1 MIQVENIGKT
11 DDYVYDIS
19 LDGTVVNALGMN
31 VLSNT
36 DGFNFQKPLKYR
48 YTKEHPY
55 IGKGLGRNVIKGKE
69 YTEVDAD
76 VAEFEDTF
84 INEAYRGGVLK
95 NGLGIDEY
103 CDACIQFSRKNYAD
117 LMPDGSM
124 KLVGNTIKSK
134 KMPIYIEKFLNKAI
148 EMLLHGR
155 GDDFLNYYYDY
166 IEKIYNMQIPLKDI
180 ATVGKIKT
188 SIEDYKENCRQLT
201 AGGTK
206 KARQAWYE
214 LAIRDNISVNMG
226 DTIYYIN
233 TGSKKA
239 SSDVQRVT
247 RYYYIDKNGKEIDFA
262 TNEDGSPKTD
272 RKGNIVPLNKSLES
286 EYEKL
291 KKLNDPMVL
300 SNDKGNK
307 AKKYISKDDFIH
319 KKYPQIKDCDVVIF
333 NCVRLPN
340 EIVEDEEDHFCNDEL
355 EYNREKYIDMFNKR
369 IKPLLVCFD
378 SSIRNTTN
386 EKGKIVNNILITNP
400 RDRKE
405 FTFNESR
412 LVAGQPYESIDQD
425 TYEQLMTIEDKEI
438 KFWINSNMEP
448 PYTKECAIDWENI
461 KKDYLERQNELKKEG
476 IRQEKEIYD
485 NIINHLTSED
495 VNKVLEEGILPDKLL
510 KLINEDVNDGNFY
523 SKKFKIKIGNIYDI
537 VEKDFS
543 KGEID
548 DTESTNI

>member
-233 TGSKKA
+233 TGGKKA

-369 IKPLLVCFD
+369 IKPLLVCFN

-448 PYTKECAIDWENI
+448 PYTKECGIDWENI

>member
-233 TGSKKA
+233 TGGKKA

-386 EKGKIVNNILITNP
+386 EKGKMVNNILITNP

-448 PYTKECAIDWENI
+448 PYTKECGIDWENI

-543 KGEID
+543 KSEID

>member
-247 RYYYIDKNGKEIDFA
+247 RYYYIDKNSKEIDFA

-448 PYTKECAIDWENI
+448 PYTKECGIDWENI
-461 KKDYLERQNELKKEG
+461 KKDYFERQNELKKEG

>member
-1 MIQVENIGKT
+1 MIVVNNIGKT

-19 LDGTVVNALGMN
+19 LDGTVVNALGLN

-48 YTKEHPY
+48 YTESHPY
-55 IGKGLGRNVIKGKE
+55 IGKGLGRNVKKGKE

-84 INEAYRGGVLK
+84 INEAYNGGVLK

-103 CDACIQFSRKNYAD
+103 CDACIQFARKNYAD
-117 LMPDGSM
+117 LMPDGSK

-134 KMPIYIEKFLNKAI
+134 KLPIYIEKFLNKAI
-148 EMLLHGR
+148 DMLLHGK
-155 GDDFLNYYYDY
+155 GSEFLNYYYDY

-188 SIEDYKENCRQLT
+188 SIETYKESCKQLT

-214 LAIRDNISVNMG
+214 LAIRDNLPVNMG

-233 TGSKKA
+233 TGDKK
-239 SSDVQRVT
+239 SVSDVQRVT
-247 RYYYIDKNGKEIDFA
+247 KYYFEGRDGKEIDYV
-262 TNEDGSPKTD
+262 TNDDGTPKTD
-272 RKGNIVPLNKSLES
+272 RKGNAIPLSKGLES
-286 EYEKL
+286 EYNR
-291 KKLNDPMVL
+291 KKKANDPIVL
-300 SNDKGNK
+300 APNNSK
-307 AKKYISKDDFIH
+307 KKYISKDEYIH
-319 KKYPQIKDCDVVIF
+319 KAYPSIKDKDVIVF

-340 EIVEDEEDHFCNDEL
+340 EIVEDEDDHFCSDDI
-355 EYNREKYIDMFNKR
+355 EYNKEKYIDMFNKR

-378 SSIRNTTN
+378 EKIRYGVN
-386 EKGKIVNNILITNP
+386 EKGKTINNILITSP
-400 RDRKE
+400 KDRKE
-405 FTFNESR
+405 FTEGESH

-438 KFWINSNMEP
+438 KFWIENNKVP
-448 PYTKECAIDWENI
+448 PYTKECGMDWEKI
-461 KKDYLERQNELKKEG
+461 KQDYLSRQEELKKEG
-476 IRQEKEIYD
+476 IREEKALYDEIIRKITKD
-485 NIINHLTSED
+485 D
-495 VNKVLEEGILPDKLL
+495 VDKVLEDGLLPDKLL
-510 KLINEDVNDGNFY
+510 SIIDEDVNDGNFI
-523 SKKFKIKIGNIYDI
+523 SKKYKVKIGNIYDI
-537 VEKDFS
+537 VEKDFT

-548 DTESTNI
+548 DTESNE

>member
-155 GDDFLNYYYDY
+155 GDEFLNYYYDY

-378 SSIRNTTN
+378 SSIRNMTN

-543 KGEID
+543 KSEID

>member
-1 MIQVENIGKT
+1 MIVVNNIGKT

-19 LDGTVVNALGMN
+19 LDGTVVNALGLN

-48 YTKEHPY
+48 YTESHPY
-55 IGKGLGRNVIKGKE
+55 IGKGLGRNVKKGKE

-84 INEAYRGGVLK
+84 INEAYNGGVLK

-103 CDACIQFSRKNYAD
+103 CDACIQFARKNYAD
-117 LMPDGSM
+117 LMPDGSK

-134 KMPIYIEKFLNKAI
+134 KLPIYIEKFLNKAI
-148 EMLLHGR
+148 DMLLHGN
-155 GDDFLNYYYDY
+155 GSEFLNYYYDY

-188 SIEDYKENCRQLT
+188 SIETYKESCKQLT

-214 LAIRDNISVNMG
+214 LAIRDNLPVNMG

-233 TGSKKA
+233 TGDKK
-239 SSDVQRVT
+239 SVSDVQRVT
-247 RYYYIDKNGKEIDFA
+247 KYYFEGRDGKEIDYV
-262 TNEDGSPKTD
+262 TNDDGTPKTD
-272 RKGNIVPLNKSLES
+272 RKGNAIPLSKGLES
-286 EYEKL
+286 EYNR
-291 KKLNDPMVL
+291 KKKANDPIVL
-300 SNDKGNK
+300 APNNSK
-307 AKKYISKDDFIH
+307 KKYISKDEYIH
-319 KKYPQIKDCDVVIF
+319 KAYPSIKDKDVIVF

-340 EIVEDEEDHFCNDEL
+340 EIVEDEDDHFCSDDI
-355 EYNREKYIDMFNKR
+355 EYNKEKYIDMFNKR

-378 SSIRNTTN
+378 EKIRYGVN
-386 EKGKIVNNILITNP
+386 EKGKTINNILITSP
-400 RDRKE
+400 KDRKE
-405 FTFNESR
+405 FTEGESH

-438 KFWINSNMEP
+438 KFWIENNKVP
-448 PYTKECAIDWENI
+448 PYTKECGMDWEKI
-461 KKDYLERQNELKKEG
+461 KQDYLNRQEELKKEG
-476 IRQEKEIYD
+476 IREEKTLYDEIIRKITKD
-485 NIINHLTSED
+485 D
-495 VNKVLEEGILPDKLL
+495 VDKVLEDGLLPDKLL
-510 KLINEDVNDGNFY
+510 SIIDEDVNDGNFI
-523 SKKFKIKIGNIYDI
+523 SKKYKIKIGDIYDI
-537 VEKDFS
+537 VEKDFT

-548 DTESTNI
+548 DTESNE